1 MSHADN
7 LAVAP
12 EEEETASREAV
23 IAQARE
29 AAAKRPAAEQV
40 KVLARDVCVFYGE
53 KQALFSVDLDVR
65 ATKPRSG
72 LSAQRNICVGS
83 AVDASMMPLGAL
95 VMKAFMPMSS
105 SGAVSPSAWA
115 RPMIVPV
122 KMPGMASGR
131 T

>member
-1 MSHADN
+1 
-7 LAVAP
+7 LPLEPLP
-12 EEEETASREAV
+12 EEDRDGVHDDQE
-23 IAQARE
+23 
-29 AAAKRPAAEQV
+29 AEQH
-40 KVLARDVCVFYGE
+40 KDA
-53 KQALFSVDLDVR
+53 SDVR

-83 AVDASMMPLGAL
+83 AVDASMTPLGAL

-115 RPMIVPV
+115 RTDDRARQDARHGQRHHVVRI
-122 KMPGMASGR
+122 